1 MIISVTKPTL
11 KLEFNLQDEF
21 FCQNASNL
29 SETIKNAY
37 ISSETWQSWLQNWLE
52 SSGADLPEGDS
63 YELTLRLT
71 DDQEMQ
77 ALNSQYRQ
85 KNQPTDVL
93 AFAALEADFPSI
105 PDRATAEPIYLGDI
119 IISVDTARQQAEQQG
134 HPLTTELAWLA
145 SHGFL
150 HLLGWD
156 HRDEGSLLAMLAQQ
170 ETLLKS
176 VGLELQEA
184 E

>member
-1 MIISVTKPTL
+1 MTISVTKPTL
-11 KLEFNLQDEF
+11 KLEFNLQDQF
-21 FCQNASNL
+21 FWQNDSNL
-29 SETIKNAY
+29 PEAIKNAY
-37 ISSETWQSWLQNWLE
+37 ISSETWQSWFQNWLE
-52 SSGADLPEGDS
+52 SSAANLPEGDS
-63 YELTLRLT
+63 YELSLRLT
-71 DDQEMQ
+71 DDQEIQ
-77 ALNSQYRQ
+77 TLNSQYRQ

-105 PDRATAEPIYLGDI
+105 SDPETAEPIYLGDI

-156 HRDEGSLLAMLAQQ
+156 HPDEESLWAMLAQQ
-170 ETLLKS
+170 ETLLKN
-176 VGLELQEA
+176 VGLKLQRG
-184 E
+184 